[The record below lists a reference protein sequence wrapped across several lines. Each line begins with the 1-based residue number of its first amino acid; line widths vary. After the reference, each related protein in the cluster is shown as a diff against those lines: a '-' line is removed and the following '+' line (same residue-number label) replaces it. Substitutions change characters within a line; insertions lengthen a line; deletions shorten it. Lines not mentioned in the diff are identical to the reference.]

1 MEAGILQRSQ
11 SGGMNLVFLLEEP
24 SAREMLKGLLPRVL
38 PAAVQP
44 LYVVFEGKQDL
55 EKNMIRRLRGWRA
68 PNSVF
73 VVLRDQDAADCRVV
87 KHALA
92 RKCQEA
98 GRPETIVRIA
108 CRELESW
115 YFGDL
120 AAVSVGLGIP
130 NLVRYANR
138 KKYRVPDA
146 IHSPGN
152 ELKRISRNAYQK
164 VSGSRA
170 IGLEL
175 SPDVNRSHS
184 FGAFL
189 EGVRRAVACPT

>member
-1 MEAGILQRSQ
+1 
-11 SGGMNLVFLLEEP
+11 MNLVFLLEEP

-38 PAAVQP
+38 PPSVQP
-44 LYVVFEGKQDL
+44 RYVVFEGKQDL
-55 EKNMIRRLRGWRA
+55 ERNIIRRLRGWRA
-68 PNSVF
+68 PDSVF
-73 VVLRDQDAADCRVV
+73 VVLRDQDAADCRAV
-87 KHALA
+87 KRALA
-92 RKCQEA
+92 SKCREA

-120 AAVSVGLGIP
+120 AAVSLGLGIS
-130 NLVRYANR
+130 NLARYAKQR
-138 KKYRVPDA
+138 KYRVPDA

-175 SPDVNRSHS
+175 SPDFNRSHS
-184 FGAFL
+184 FGVFV
-189 EGVRRAVACPT
+189 EGVRRAVACAA